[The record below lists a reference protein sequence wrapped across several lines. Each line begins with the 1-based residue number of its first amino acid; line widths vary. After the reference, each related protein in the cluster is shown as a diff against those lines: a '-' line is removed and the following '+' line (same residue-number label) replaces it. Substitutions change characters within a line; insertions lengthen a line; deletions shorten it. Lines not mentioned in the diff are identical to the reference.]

1 MVVMDLWLHFQISL
15 LNPIWNGCQVGFH
28 HILQKG
34 HIIIDKKACIGV
46 GKGWSQQL
54 VATRLGSA
62 NNRRSWR
69 LRGLFFCRLL
79 RGIIRELLGLLGTE
93 YRG

>member
-1 MVVMDLWLHFQISL
+1 MDAIFCATQAML
-15 LNPIWNGCQVGFH
+15 
-28 HILQKG
+28 G
-34 HIIIDKKACIGV
+34 HAGIIDKKARIGV

-62 NNRRSWR
+62 NNRHSWC
-69 LRGLFFCRLL
+69 LRGLFFCQSL
-79 RGIIRELLGLLGTE
+79 RGIIRERLGLLGTE